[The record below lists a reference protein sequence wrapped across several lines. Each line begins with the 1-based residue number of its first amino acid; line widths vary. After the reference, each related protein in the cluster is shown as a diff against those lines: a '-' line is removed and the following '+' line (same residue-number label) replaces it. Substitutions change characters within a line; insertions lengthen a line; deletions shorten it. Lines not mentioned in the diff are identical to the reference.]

1 MEPFDNDPSQ
11 QYYLNEYD
19 PHGSYDPDD
28 SYNSDAI
35 NFQILSIA
43 GGMLATSLLIVSCR
57 IICST
62 IKITYKDYKKR
73 SKRNSLLKQRF
84 IVSDENNLS
93 DCPICL
99 DSFHKNNA
107 ELEKFPNYINFFS
120 FPFGQP
126 ESSFSKK
133 QIDLIF
139 NNGAKKIF
147 RSFGTINN
155 NPSISYLDRITLG
168 NKDSDSKKV
177 LFNLFKSQL
186 RTLKRKYFQIS

>member
-35 NFQILSIA
+35 NFEILSIA

-62 IKITYKDYKKR
+62 IKITYKDYRKR

-99 DSFHKNNA
+99 DSFHRNSPIIILLCNHKFHEKCIIEWFDKDNNSCPLCR
-107 ELEKFPNYINFFS
+107 ENI
-120 FPFGQP
+120 
-126 ESSFSKK
+126 
-133 QIDLIF
+133 I
-139 NNGAKKIF
+139 
-147 RSFGTINN
+147 
-155 NPSISYLDRITLG
+155 
-168 NKDSDSKKV
+168 
-177 LFNLFKSQL
+177 
-186 RTLKRKYFQIS
+186 